1 MIMKTNKKIIE
12 GCILLA
18 SFALMIYIMQP
29 MNVHGIDSNATLS
42 GDYTLSFQGFDYNGA
57 GEVSIFVNGLLLS
70 SVPTV
75 YSPQNINTTANFSF
89 NISDKVTSGSN
100 TVIFWQNPN
109 YSSAVQNFEV
119 TGPSGVVYSN
129 STFYTMWSG
138 GRKAIAYTFDISVGN
153 ITNTTTNTTTN
164 QTTNVTTNVTINQT
178 TNVTTNV
185 TSNVT
190 NVTNETNQTTGNV
203 SVTNFDYIVV
213 IVMENHS
220 LNEIVPSATFMTSL
234 ANNYSQ
240 STGYTAVHN
249 TSLPN
254 YLALLS
260 GQTWGCNGL
269 DNKPNSTPCTVDAWN
284 SVDSNLVNRLE
295 AAGLTWKAYMEDMP
309 VYCYTDNSG
318 NYSVVHNPFAYF
330 NDIVSNTTRCNQVA
344 PAGVNDLLLLY
355 DLNSTSTASN
365 FMWLTPDVY
374 NNMHNSTVAFGDNYL
389 SVLVPKILNSTI
401 FKTEKA
407 ALFITFDEHNGSQ
420 TQMYTVFAGPAVR
433 ESYKSSTPYNHYS
446 FLKTIE
452 DNWKLANLTSN
463 DGEATPMTE
472 FFKASVKN
480 ETAPNVTN
488 MTGLPLVYIVEP
500 KDFMNYGTLV
510 PLVYNVVNG
519 TSCSYNVDNGTSYTV
534 PCKYS
539 TFMELLS
546 GRHTVNVTGSNNI
559 GSVSATRTFNIVT
572 PIPEIKLQKFAGS
585 TTNMTNLSALQ
596 NASIILHMPNFGKI
610 EFLQTIDFSSSTL
623 SSTIPSTPYIINWQG
638 WDYDAM
644 NELTVVVNNQ
654 NVTKLSQ
661 NNTPGNDQKYA
672 PFSLDITNFT
682 KIGTNTISFIQNS
695 GESKLSNVTI
705 IKSSSVMYRETTETY
720 MWSGGISNV
729 GFSFD
734 ASPLFDID
742 SAVDISSGRISIDSD
757 RFPWLN
763 KSAKITF
770 EDIFFNSPVLFKD
783 GVVCD
788 VCQIVSHDRS
798 AGTITYIVPGF
809 STYTVQETGSQTPAS
824 TGSSSSGGGGVTIYP
839 EDQANLTTQMNETNE
854 TTNVTVGGNVTT
866 PSCVE
871 NWTCSDWST
880 CASGTQTRNCFDLNY
895 CNTNVNQPSTMQNC
909 TEQNVTGGQI
919 TVPTGYSIYGL
930 GTYEAALLAIIAIII
945 VGGTL
950 YYYYYMRGPKTT
962 TYHRS
967 A

>member
-1 MIMKTNKKIIE
+1 MIMKTNKKFIE

-29 MNVHGIDSNATLS
+29 MNVRGVESNTTLS
-42 GDYTLSFQGFDYNGA
+42 GSYMLSFQGYSYNNQN
-57 GEVSIFVNGLLLS
+57 EVSIIVNDQLVSRL
-70 SVPTV
+70 PTV
-75 YSPQNINTTANFSF
+75 DSPQNANNFTNFSV
-89 NISDKVTSGSN
+89 NISDNVVSGAN
-100 TVIFWQNPN
+100 TLTFQQNN
-109 YSSAVQNFEV
+109 FSSTVRNVEV
-119 TGPSGVVYSN
+119 TGLSGVIYSN
-129 STFYTMWSG
+129 STQYDMWSG
-138 GRKAIAYTFDISVGN
+138 GRRLLTYMFDIPVEN
-153 ITNTTTNTTTN
+153 ITNVTTNETTN
-164 QTTNVTTNVTINQT
+164 QTTNVTTNVTE
-178 TNVTTNV
+178 
-185 TSNVT
+185 NVT
-190 NVTNETNQTTGNV
+190 NVTNQTTGNV

-213 IVMENHS
+213 ILMENHS
-220 LNEIVPSATFMTSL
+220 LNEIIPSANFMTSL

-240 STGYTAVHN
+240 STQYTAVHN

-260 GQTWGCNGL
+260 GQTWECNGL
-269 DNKPNSTPCTVDAWN
+269 DSKPNSTPCTMDAWN
-284 SVDSNLVNRLE
+284 STNATIVDRLE
-295 AAGLTWKAYMEDMP
+295 AAGLTWKAYMESMP
-309 VYCYTDNSG
+309 AYCYTDNSG

-330 NDIVSNTTRCNQVA
+330 GDIVSDTTRCNQVV
-344 PAGVNDLLLLY
+344 PAGANDLMLLY

-365 FMWLTPDVY
+365 FMWLTPNVY
-374 NNMHNSTVAFGDNYL
+374 NDMHNSTVAFGDDYL
-389 SVLVPKILNSTI
+389 SMLVPKILDSTI
-401 FKTEKA
+401 FKNEKA
-407 ALFITFDEHNGSQ
+407 ALFITFDEHSDNQ
-420 TQMYTVFAGPAVR
+420 RQMYAVFAGPAVR
-433 ESYKSSTPYNHYS
+433 ESYQSSTPYNHYS
-446 FLKTIE
+446 FLRTIE

-463 DGEATPMTE
+463 DGEAMPMTE
-472 FFKASVKN
+472 FFKAGIKN
-480 ETAPNVTN
+480 ETGAPNVTN

-500 KDFMNYGTLV
+500 KDSMNYGTLV
-510 PLVYNVVNG
+510 PLVYNFING

-546 GRHTVNVTGSNNI
+546 GRHTVNVTGSNNVGGI
-559 GSVSATRTFNIVT
+559 SATRTFNVVT
-572 PIPEIKLQKFAGS
+572 PVPEIKLQKFAGS
-585 TTNMTNLSALQ
+585 TTNITNLSVLQ

-638 WDYDAM
+638 WDYDAI

-661 NNTPGNDQKYA
+661 NNTPENDQKYA

-720 MWSGGISNV
+720 MWSGGINNV

-734 ASPLFDID
+734 ASPMFDID
-742 SAVDISSGRISIDSD
+742 SAVDISSGRISIDSA

-809 STYTVQETGSQTPAS
+809 STYTVQETGSQTPSS

-839 EDQANLTTQMNETNE
+839 EDQANQTTQVNETNE

-866 PSCVE
+866 PACMES
-871 NWTCSDWST
+871 WICSDWST
-880 CASGTQTRNCFDLNY
+880 CTSGMQTRNCFDANY
-895 CNTNVNQPSTMQNC
+895 CGTNTSMPVTEQNC
-909 TEQNVTGGQI
+909 TEQNVTGGEVTI
-919 TVPTGYSIYGL
+919 PTGYSIYGL
-930 GTYEAALLAIIAIII
+930 GTYEAALLAIIVIII
-945 VGGTL
+945 VGGAL
-950 YYYYYMRGPKTT
+950 YYYFYVRGPRTT
-962 TYHRS
+962 TYHRP